1 MAKNVTQSFAVPE
14 RLMRIQKHVG
24 VEPDGLLGVET
35 LSAIERALGLAP
47 AERAVAKGEWSLV
60 ISRRGLDALVAHE
73 IGSKAA
79 YERSYQWPIW
89 PGGGSGVTIGIGYD
103 LGYHSKASIE
113 ATWLPVVDTD
123 KVRLLTSASGIKGDG
138 AKAVAATLK
147 AAGVRI
153 PYDAAMTVFVGASL
167 PAYAKQVRNIYPGA
181 HLLPAD
187 AQAALLSL
195 VYNRGSS
202 LTGSRRVHM
211 KNIVDHVR
219 RKDLVAIA
227 SELVS
232 MKSLWAGKGLD
243 GLLRRRDDEAALV
256 RGSNREYDPSELVY
270 V

>member
-1 MAKNVTQSFAVPE
+1 VAKSITPPAAVLD
-14 RLMRIQKHVG
+14 RLKRIQKHVG

-35 LSAIERALGLAP
+35 ISAVERALGIAP
-47 AERAVAKGEWSLV
+47 TERAVAKGEWSLV
-60 ISRRGLDALVAHE
+60 ISRKGLDALVSHE

-89 PGGGSGVTIGIGYD
+89 PGGGSGVTVGIGYD
-103 LGYHSKASIE
+103 LGYHSKASIQ
-113 ATWLPVVDTD
+113 ATWQPVVDTD
-123 KVRLLTSASGIKGDG
+123 VARLLASASGIKGDG
-138 AKAVAATLK
+138 AKAVARTLK
-147 AAGVRI
+147 AAGVRV

-167 PAYAKQVRNIYPGA
+167 PSYAKQVRNIYPGV

-202 LTGSRRVHM
+202 ITGSRRLHM

-219 RKDLVAIA
+219 RKDLEAIA
-227 SELVS
+227 AELVA
-232 MKSLWAGKGLD
+232 MKVLWTGQGLN
-243 GLLRRRDDEAALV
+243 GLLRRRDDEAAMV
-256 RGSNREYDPSELVY
+256 RGSQRTYHPSELIY